1 MASFLIDECVSFQTY
16 RLISKLGFTVKT
28 VLDITHSGATDSDIF
43 KIAQNQSLVIVTLDR
58 GFGDIRIYPPNSHN
72 GIIVLKAYGLNSLQQ
87 CHTVLEMLLKVES
100 DFNGSLF
107 IVDGNRYR
115 KKK

>member
-16 RLISKLGFTVKT
+16 LLINTLGFTVKT

>member
-28 VLDITHSGATDSDIF
+28 VLDITHSGATDSEIF
-43 KIAQNQSLVIVTLDR
+43 QVAQNQSLVIVTLDR
-58 GFGDIRIYPPNSHN
+58 GFGDIRIYPPNAHN
-72 GIIVLKAYGLNSLQQ
+72 GIIVLKAYGFNSLQQ
-87 CHTVLEMLLKVES
+87 CHAVLEMLLRVES
-100 DFNGSLF
+100 EFKGSLF
-107 IVDGNRYR
+107 IIDANRYR